1 MPTGSLVEVF
11 LFSFAVGLGAVISP
25 GPVSTAIVSQA
36 PRAGWRVGPLVATG
50 HSLMEAVLVVLIA
63 LGLAAGMARPG
74 VQLALALGGGL
85 LLLWMGGGMLWALRQ
100 GKVRIPGVS
109 AEGATLTPRQMI
121 RLGMLTT
128 LSNPFWYAWWVT
140 VAAGYLGQ
148 AQQLGTAAVAAF
160 YFGHISADYAWDTAL
175 STLVGAGRRWITEP
189 VYRGLVGLSGAF
201 FIYLGLVFLRQAALL
216 VGR

>member
-1 MPTGSLVEVF
+1 MPSGSLLEVF
-11 LFSFAVGLGAVISP
+11 LFSFAVGFGAVISP

-50 HSLMEAVLVVLIA
+50 HSLMEAIIVLLIT
-63 LGLAAGMARPG
+63 LGLATGMAEPA

-85 LLLWMGGGMLWALRQ
+85 LLLWMGGGMLWAIKQ
-100 GKVRIPGVS
+100 GRVRIPGVS
-109 AEGATLTPRQMI
+109 AEDATLTPPQMI
-121 RLGMLTT
+121 RLGILTT

-148 AQQLGTAAVAAF
+148 AQQFGGAAIAAF

-175 STLVGAGRRWITEP
+175 STLVGASRRWITEP
-189 VYRGLVGLSGAF
+189 VYRALVALSGVF
-201 FIYLGLVFLRQAALL
+201 FIYLGLVFLRQAAVLAF
-216 VGR
+216 